1 MGRKKMKF
9 FNDRKIKTKI
19 LALVAC
25 LLIFMMA
32 LGAVSYSGL
41 SSLDENT
48 NQMMDQ
54 TTRVRSVNRVSI
66 ELAGLMYSEMSIP
79 MMDDVETVRSAE
91 VKLKEFN
98 EVYDERMVVLRENAT
113 ADQIKMLDDL
123 EKRVDLFRSQI
134 AVTLAEANSIYA
146 KNEKEDDTD
155 LKSSIVKNEQNA
167 MSIEESLE
175 ALAVDYRSGI
185 ERENNEATESAKS
198 GKMVI
203 ISMSTAATLFGM
215 LFGYLLS
222 SQGIA
227 KPLARSVDVLK
238 KLANNE
244 LDVEVKGADRKDEV
258 GDVARAAEFFK
269 ESLIKQRDMVDAE
282 KREQVLK
289 EQRQKRVQEL
299 IQSFDINATQTVSTV
314 ASASTQLSQT
324 AESMSKIADETNRQ
338 SVEVASASEQASHNV
353 QSVASAAEEM
363 AATVQEIS
371 RQIAISNNM
380 VQDAMTKAEAADAS
394 SRELVDM
401 SSAVGAIATLIEDIA
416 GQINLLALNATI
428 ESARSGEAGKGFAV
442 VANEVKNLATQT
454 AKATEQIRQQLD
466 GVQKTAVNV
475 ADVLLSVREAIGKVD
490 ETSATIAAAVEE
502 QAAATQ
508 EIVSNMNTATQGVE
522 QINGGI
528 FSIKGGTDSTTA
540 ATREVLDAA
549 RMLSVQAEKMDG
561 EVKSFLRDIQAA

>member
-1 MGRKKMKF
+1 MKF
-9 FNDRKIKTKI
+9 FNDRKIMTKVLSLVTVMVALVGVLAFVSYRSVDQMQDAIAVSILRSDLLKTSNDMLDAQATLMYAEVSIAVKDTAQSVKDAEERTEFYKKVFTEGLPFMQSVADAEEAPILADIKTKYD
-19 LALVAC
+19 V
-25 LLIFMMA
+25 FMA
-32 LGAVSYSGL
+32 
-41 SSLDENT
+41 
-48 NQMMDQ
+48 QMEI
-54 TTRVRSVNRVSI
+54 T
-66 ELAGLMYSEMSIP
+66 
-79 MMDDVETVRSAE
+79 
-91 VKLKEFN
+91 
-98 EVYDERMVVLRENAT
+98 LREANA
-113 ADQIKMLDDL
+113 IY
-123 EKRVDLFRSQI
+123 
-134 AVTLAEANSIYA
+134 VTQT
-146 KNEKEDDTD
+146 KEDDSA
-155 LKSSIVKNEQNA
+155 LKASAAQNEKNGRDMMELLWALNADMNEDVKELGDNTVAMAKRAGQTVVILSVGIVV
-167 MSIEESLE
+167 L
-175 ALAVDYRSGI
+175 GF
-185 ERENNEATESAKS
+185 
-198 GKMVI
+198 
-203 ISMSTAATLFGM
+203 LFG
-215 LFGYLLS
+215 FVLS
-222 SQGIA
+222 SKGIA
-227 KPLARSVDVLK
+227 KPLNASVDVLK
-238 KLANNE
+238 KLADND
-244 LDVEVKGADRKDEV
+244 LDVDVQGADRKDEI

-269 ESLIKQRDMVDAE
+269 VALIKQREMVEAE

-289 EQRQKRVQEL
+289 EKRQQRVQEL
-299 IQSFDINATQTVSTV
+299 IQSFDANATQTVSTV
-314 ASASTQLSQT
+314 AAASTQLSQT
-324 AESMSKIADETNRQ
+324 AEGMSKIADETNRQ

-380 VQDAMTKAEAADAS
+380 VQDAMSKAEAADAS

-401 SSAVGAIATLIEDIA
+401 SGAVGAIATLIEDIA

>member
-1 MGRKKMKF
+1 MKF
-9 FNDRKIKTKI
+9 FNDRKIMTKI
-19 LALVAC
+19 LSLVGVMVCCIAFLGYNAYDSINDLHKGVTSLVDRNVRFREANNMRLDQNRIKYAEALIVVEDSAKTVKEAEDDLVAYKEHFSKFMPVIRNGADEKEIQ
-25 LLIFMMA
+25 LLDKLQGQYEI
-32 LGAVSYSGL
+32 Y
-41 SSLDENT
+41 T
-48 NQMMDQ
+48 KQM
-54 TTRVRSVNRVSI
+54 
-66 ELAGLMYSEMSIP
+66 E
-79 MMDDVETVRSAE
+79 
-91 VKLKEFN
+91 
-98 EVYDERMVVLRENAT
+98 
-113 ADQIKMLDDL
+113 
-123 EKRVDLFRSQI
+123 
-134 AVTLAEANSIYA
+134 VTLAEARAIYVQQTKQDDTELKLSVN
-146 KNEKEDDTD
+146 KNED
-155 LKSSIVKNEQNA
+155 NA
-167 MSIEESLE
+167 N
-175 ALAVDYRSGI
+175 ALFETFDALSD
-185 ERENNEATESAKS
+185 
-198 GKMVI
+198 
-203 ISMSTAATLFGM
+203 GM
-215 LFGYLLS
+215 LEDVTATRDAAIVIAKGAEHEIMITASLIAIFGLSFGFLLS
-222 SQGIA
+222 SFGVA
-227 KPLARSVDVLK
+227 RPLSASVDVLK
-238 KLANNE
+238 HLANND
-244 LDVEVKGADRKDEV
+244 LDVEVKGTDRKDEI

-269 ESLIKQRDMVDAE
+269 ESLTKQREMVEAE

-289 EQRQKRVQEL
+289 EKRQQRVQEL
-299 IQSFDINATQTVSTV
+299 IESFDQNATQTVSTV

-324 AESMSKIADETNRQ
+324 AEGMSKIANETNRQ

-371 RQIAISNNM
+371 RQITISNNM
-380 VQDAMTKAEAADAS
+380 VQDAMAKAAAADAS

-401 SSAVGAIATLIEDIA
+401 SGAVGAIATLIEDIA

-475 ADVLLSVREAIGKVD
+475 ADVLISVREAIGKVD

-561 EVKSFLRDIQAA
+561 EVKAFLRDIQAA

>member
-1 MGRKKMKF
+1 MKF
-9 FNDRKIKTKI
+9 FNDQKIMTKI
-19 LALVAC
+19 FSLVVC
-25 LLIFMMA
+25 LLVLMIA
-32 LGAVSYSGL
+32 LGGVSYNGL

-54 TTRVRSVNRVSI
+54 SNRVRAVNRISI
-66 ELAGLMYSEMSIP
+66 ELIDLMYSEMAIP
-79 MMDDVETVRSAE
+79 MMDTEGAVHTTETD
-91 VKLKEFN
+91 LHEFN
-98 EVYDERMVVLRENAT
+98 KMYDERVAILRSGAT
-113 ADQIKMLDDL
+113 ATEIKLLDDL
-123 EKRVDLFRSQI
+123 EKSVKNFRAQV
-134 AVTLAEANSIYA
+134 AMTLDEGKKIYVRHESDDDTELKNSIL
-146 KNEKEDDTD
+146 KNEKNGTD
-155 LKSSIVKNEQNA
+155 IAANLELLATEYRNGLDRQN
-167 MSIEESLE
+167 
-175 ALAVDYRSGI
+175 
-185 ERENNEATESAKS
+185 NQATESAKS
-198 GKMVI
+198 GKATIIAMSSMV
-203 ISMSTAATLFGM
+203 ALFGL
-215 LFGYLLS
+215 LFGYVLS
-222 SQGIA
+222 AKGIA
-227 KPLARSVDVLK
+227 KPLNASVDVLK
-238 KLANNE
+238 KLANND
-244 LDVEVKGADRKDEV
+244 LDVDVANANRKDEI

-269 ESLIKQRDMVDAE
+269 DSLIKQREMVEAE

-289 EQRQKRVQEL
+289 EKRQQRVQEL
-299 IQSFDINATQTVSTV
+299 IQSFDANATQTVSTV
-314 ASASTQLSQT
+314 AAASTQLSQT
-324 AESMSKIADETNRQ
+324 AEGMSKIADETNRQ

-401 SSAVGAIATLIEDIA
+401 SGAVGAIATLIEDIA

>member
-1 MGRKKMKF
+1 MKF
-9 FNDRKIKTKI
+9 FNDRKIMTKI
-19 LALVAC
+19 LSLVAVMVGFIA
-25 LLIFMMA
+25 LL
-32 LGAVSYSGL
+32 G
-41 SSLDENT
+41 
-48 NQMMDQ
+48 
-54 TTRVRSVNRVSI
+54 
-66 ELAGLMYSEMSIP
+66 
-79 MMDDVETVRSAE
+79 
-91 VKLKEFN
+91 FN
-98 EVYDERMVVLRENAT
+98 AY
-113 ADQIKMLDDL
+113 
-123 EKRVDLFRSQI
+123 
-134 AVTLAEANSIYA
+134 NSIYNLHMSVESLSERSDRLRMINDMIDAQNLVKYSEAVIAIKDTAASVKETEENLEKYKKVFGEAMPIMLASADAEEKEFLTELQKRYDVYMAQIDVTLREANAIYIQNTKDDDEILKESIA
-146 KNEKEDDTD
+146 KNEGNAQALLETLWALYADMGEDVAKSKDFAIGIVTSAERSIIIV
-155 LKSSIVKNEQNA
+155 SSI
-167 MSIEESLE
+167 I
-175 ALAVDYRSGI
+175 AV
-185 ERENNEATESAKS
+185 
-198 GKMVI
+198 
-203 ISMSTAATLFGM
+203 FGFG
-215 LFGYLLS
+215 FGYLIS

-244 LDVEVKGADRKDEV
+244 LDVEVKGADRKDEI

>member
-1 MGRKKMKF
+1 MKF

>member
-1 MGRKKMKF
+1 M
-9 FNDRKIKTKI
+9 TKI
-19 LALVAC
+19 LSLVA
-25 LLIFMMA
+25 IMVGFIA
-32 LGAVSYSGL
+32 FLGFNAYSSIYDLHMGVVGL
-41 SSLDENT
+41 SERSDRLRIT
-48 NQMMDQ
+48 NDMIDAQNL
-54 TTRVRSVNRVSI
+54 VK
-66 ELAGLMYSEMSIP
+66 YSEAVIAIKDTAESVKETEKNLANYKKVFTESMPIMLAAADAEEAP
-79 MMDDVETVRSAE
+79 ILQELQKRYDVYVAQIE
-91 VKLKEFN
+91 VT
-98 EVYDERMVVLRENAT
+98 LRE
-113 ADQIKMLDDL
+113 
-123 EKRVDLFRSQI
+123 
-134 AVTLAEANSIYA
+134 ANEIYIQ
-146 KNEKEDDTD
+146 KTKEDDSA
-155 LKSSIVKNEQNA
+155 LKASI
-167 MSIEESLE
+167 
-175 ALAVDYRSGI
+175 
-185 ERENNEATESAKS
+185 AKS
-198 GKMVI
+198 EA
-203 ISMSTAATLFGM
+203 SAQATLEKLWELCADMGNDVAISKDAAIKTATDAERSIIIVSAIIAVFGFG
-215 LFGYLLS
+215 FGYVLS
-222 SQGIA
+222 SAGIS
-227 KPLARSVDVLK
+227 KPLVGSVDVLK
-238 KLANNE
+238 KLANND
-244 LDVEVKGADRKDEV
+244 LDVDVKGADRKDEI
-258 GDVARAAEFFK
+258 GDVARAANFFK
-269 ESLIKQRDMVDAE
+269 ESLTKQREMVEAE

-299 IQSFDINATQTVSTV
+299 IESFDINATQTVSTV

-324 AESMSKIADETNRQ
+324 AEGMSKIADETNRQ